1 MVHSEKISF
10 QTRGFSDIINL
21 TEKIHQIVMNSPI
34 RDGIISISVIGS
46 TASMTTIE
54 YEPALVKD
62 MHEALEKLWPEKMHT
77 RYGSTWA
84 MITVFHICAPVF
96 SDLLSQFH
104 YIREILSWERGSKL
118 FVLTT
123 IILRENDRFLYKLS
137 VNKKN
142 PGQSTGIY
150 LRSFSRL
157 FVLCNLQSS
166 RQNDQFH
173 GQLLRE

>member
-1 MVHSEKISF
+1 VVHSEKISF

-77 RYGSTWA
+77 RHGSTWGDDNGFSHLRA
-84 MITVFHICAPVF
+84 SFLGPSVTVPLHQGNLILGTWQQIICIDHDNTPRERQVF
-96 SDLLSQFH
+96 VQ
-104 YIREILSWERGSKL
+104 IVGE
-118 FVLTT
+118 
-123 IILRENDRFLYKLS
+123 
-137 VNKKN
+137 
-142 PGQSTGIY
+142 
-150 LRSFSRL
+150 
-157 FVLCNLQSS
+157 
-166 RQNDQFH
+166 
-173 GQLLRE
+173 